1 MASRQSGGS
10 GYTRRIFLL
19 ALAIGVAIVGYT
31 FGWNYAA
38 DRLVSEA
45 NARVAALNASGRRAN
60 CENAEAHGYPFRI
73 GLFCRSV
80 MYVDAPSGVAV
91 RAGAFRSA
99 AQVYQPQRVVGELDG
114 PAIVEFPGINALEVT
129 WEALRASSRLASPRP
144 DILSVEATNI
154 AVGPDSA
161 PAGQRPAASADRAE
175 FHMRPSGTG
184 SDVAWRFERLSLD
197 PELLGDGTLPLI
209 SGEADLHFP
218 VDPAPAFS
226 GQGLR
231 GLATVVNSMVIR
243 TAGDETAARVEGPFS
258 IDEAGLI
265 DAELSLSLENP
276 QVFAQIVAEM
286 FPAARDQ
293 IRLAFAGVSMLGDNP
308 TLPMRISKGKVSIGF
323 LNLGTLP
330 PL

>member
-10 GYTRRIFLL
+10 GYSRRIILL
-19 ALAIGVAIVGYT
+19 ALGIVVVVIGYT
-31 FGWNYAA
+31 YGWNYAA
-38 DRLVSEA
+38 DRLVAEA

-60 CENAEAHGYPFRI
+60 CENAEARGYPFRI
-73 GLFCRSV
+73 GLFCRSI

-91 RAGAFRSA
+91 RAGPFRSA

-114 PAIVEFPGINALEVT
+114 PAIIEFPGINAQEVS
-129 WEALRASSRLASPRP
+129 WEEMRASSRLASPRP
-144 DILSVEATNI
+144 DIVSVEASKI
-154 AVGPDSA
+154 AIGPDSA

-175 FHMRPSGTG
+175 FHIRPAGTG

-197 PELLGDGTLPLI
+197 PDLLGQGTLPLI

-218 VDPAPAFS
+218 VDPVPAFS
-226 GQGLR
+226 GRGLR

-243 TAGDETAARVEGPFS
+243 TAGNETAARVEGPFS

-265 DAELSLSLENP
+265 DAELSLSVENP
-276 QVFAQIVAEM
+276 QVFAQIMAEL

-293 IRLAFAGVSMLGDNP
+293 IRLAVAGAAMLGDNP
-308 TLPMRISKGKVSIGF
+308 SLPMRISKGRVSIGF

>member
-1 MASRQSGGS
+1 MASRKSGGS
-10 GYTRRIFLL
+10 GYSRRFILL
-19 ALAIGVAIVGYT
+19 ALAILVVVIGYT
-31 FGWNYAA
+31 LGWNHVAE
-38 DRLVSEA
+38 RLVTEA

-60 CENAEAHGYPFRI
+60 CENAEARGYPFRI
-73 GLFCRSV
+73 GLFCRSI
-80 MYVDAPSGVAV
+80 MYVDAPSGIAV

-114 PAIVEFPGINALEVT
+114 PAFVEFPGVNALEIN
-129 WEALRASSRLASPRP
+129 WKALRASSRLASPRP
-144 DILSVEATNI
+144 DIVSVEATDLAI
-154 AVGPDSA
+154 GPNSA
-161 PAGQRPAASADRAE
+161 PSGQRPAASADRAE
-175 FHMRPSGTG
+175 FHMRPSGSG
-184 SDVAWRFERLSLD
+184 SDIAWRFERLSLD
-197 PELLGDGTLPLI
+197 PDLLGEGTLPLI

-243 TAGDETAARVEGPFS
+243 TAGDETAARLEGPFS
-258 IDEAGLI
+258 IDGTGLI

-276 QVFAQIVAEM
+276 QVFAQIMAEL

-293 IRLAFAGVSMLGDNP
+293 IRLAVTGMSMLGDNP
-308 TLPMRISKGKVSIGF
+308 TLPLRIAKGDVSIGF

>member
-1 MASRQSGGS
+1 MASRKSGGS
-10 GYTRRIFLL
+10 GYTRRILLL

-38 DRLVSEA
+38 HRLVGEA

-60 CENAEAHGYPFRI
+60 CENAEARGYPFRI
-73 GLFCRSV
+73 GLFCRSI

-99 AQVYQPQRVVGELDG
+99 AQVYQPQRVVGELEG

-129 WEALRASSRLASPRP
+129 WDALRASSRLASPRP
-144 DILSVEATNI
+144 DILSVEATGI

-161 PAGQRPAASADRAE
+161 PAGERPAASAQSAE
-175 FHMRPSGTG
+175 FHMRPSGPG

-197 PELLGDGTLPLI
+197 PDLLGDGTLPLL

-231 GLATVVNSMVIR
+231 GLAMVVNSMVIR

-265 DAELSLSLENP
+265 DAELSLSVENP
-276 QVFAQIVAEM
+276 QVFAQIMAEL

-308 TLPMRISKGKVSIGF
+308 TLPMRISKGDVSIGF
-323 LNLGTLP
+323 LKLGTLP